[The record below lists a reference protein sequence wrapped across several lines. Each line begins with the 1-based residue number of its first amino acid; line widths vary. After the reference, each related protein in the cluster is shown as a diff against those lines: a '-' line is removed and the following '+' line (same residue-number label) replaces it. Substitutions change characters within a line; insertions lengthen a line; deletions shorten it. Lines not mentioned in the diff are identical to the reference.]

1 MMLNSAS
8 GTRIWYFICEIL
20 GISNILS
27 AVGIVLLLLL
37 QNILV
42 SNFMQGFQVHGV
54 ITQLAFPQH

>member
-1 MMLNSAS
+1 MMLNSAL
-8 GTRIWYFICEIL
+8 GTRIWNFICEIL
-20 GISNILS
+20 GISNIFS